1 MATRFICWNV
11 NGIRAWHKKG
21 GMDWLLAQKPDFF
34 CVQETKAHPEQLTE
48 ALLSPDGYTAYFD
61 HARTRK
67 GYSGVA
73 IYAKEEPEE
82 VRTALG
88 IPELDQEGRFLALLY
103 PGFALLNCY
112 FPNGGGEPRRF
123 EYKLAYYEA
132 FLKYAQKLVKEGY
145 SVVFCGDVNAAH
157 KEIDL
162 KRAKENDGEIGFHP
176 KERAWID
183 KVVGAKFHD
192 TFRLLHPDARDA
204 YSWWDMKTG
213 ARARNVGWRID
224 YFFVSDDLKGRVA
237 KAEILSDVLGSDHC
251 PIALEL
257 R

>member
-1 MATRFICWNV
+1 MATRIVSWNV
-11 NGIRAWHKKG
+11 NGIRAWLKKG
-21 GMDWLLAQKPDFF
+21 GLEWLAKDKPDFF
-34 CVQETKAHPEQLTE
+34 CVQETKAHPDQLPE
-48 ALLSPDGYTAYFD
+48 SLLAPEGYHAYFD

-73 IYAKEEPEE
+73 VYAKEEPEE
-82 VRTALG
+82 VRDALG

-112 FPNGGGEPRRF
+112 FPNGGGGDHRF

-132 FLKYAQKLVKEGY
+132 FLKYARKLVKEGY
-145 SVVFCGDVNAAH
+145 SVVFGGDVNAAH
-157 KEIDL
+157 REIDI

-183 KVVGAKFHD
+183 RVVAAGFHD

-204 YSWWDMKTG
+204 YSWWDMKSG
-213 ARARNVGWRID
+213 ARERNVGWRID
-224 YFFVSDDLKGRVA
+224 YFFVSDDLKSRVA
-237 KAEILSDVLGSDHC
+237 KAEILSDVYGSDHC
-251 PIALEL
+251 PVVLEL